1 MSPKIL
7 LLILSLSMLL
17 SSVQA
22 VLSVTYAATNPYCA
36 APGELTL
43 SVKDEDAASQDIEFD
58 AIGTYYDANKESIPL
73 MVKNGNPSGPSDFTF
88 YSYSNNLAGT
98 TARVCSGTATF
109 TFIDLVGSYLFLYD
123 SGSSTYFFCKFNPSA
138 SSTPKALSI
147 TGLVPKAITQF
158 NPYFA
163 DETTLYVLVSDRNN
177 SQVVT
182 YDTTSSADPVVG
194 QKVGNPVEFELAT
207 AAGNDKF
214 LYDPTEANFLA
225 YNAAAWATEAVIGSV
240 TGKLV
245 KVYTIRAKHVF
256 IDVLNAAKTESKLYS
271 V

>member
-98 TARVCSGTATF
+98 TARVCSGTAAF

-147 TGLVPKAITQF
+147 TGLVPRPSPNSTHTSPMKPLFMSWSATVTILKLLLMTRPQAQTQ
-158 NPYFA
+158 
-163 DETTLYVLVSDRNN
+163 
-177 SQVVT
+177 
-182 YDTTSSADPVVG
+182 SS
-194 QKVGNPVEFELAT
+194 
-207 AAGNDKF
+207 
-214 LYDPTEANFLA
+214 
-225 YNAAAWATEAVIGSV
+225 
-240 TGKLV
+240 GK
-245 KVYTIRAKHVF
+245 K
-256 IDVLNAAKTESKLYS
+256 
-271 V
+271 